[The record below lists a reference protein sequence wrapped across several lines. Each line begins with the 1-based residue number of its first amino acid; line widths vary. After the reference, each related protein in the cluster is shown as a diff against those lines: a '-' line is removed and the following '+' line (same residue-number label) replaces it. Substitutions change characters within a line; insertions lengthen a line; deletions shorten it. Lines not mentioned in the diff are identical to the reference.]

1 MKKFIIIIIIFF
13 CLAYLSNFPG
23 AALAQEKHEVTVA
36 LKLIPVIVVDD
47 EGNPV
52 RGLTKEDFIIYED
65 GRQVDISA
73 FEAHFLGK
81 ERAIEK
87 ALVQPIRAAVSS
99 ERARQFFL
107 LFDYSQSDL
116 WGIKKAKQ
124 LGLEFIDT
132 LRPEDKISIIAYS
145 RDKGLVFYLFSSVDH
160 QKAKAIIQELT
171 EIPTTK
177 QLKKVRDDS
186 WLGSQTE
193 EIERQ
198 WLQLKAINFV
208 NGLEELVKILTYV
221 PGNKD
226 IILISGGTPRY
237 YLYESR
243 SPPDK
248 FNLQEI
254 KPGLFDRFTDLARS
268 LASAGCRVYAI
279 NAKGHK
285 VYLSSSS
292 WERGD
297 DSLRI
302 LTDHSGGR
310 YFPNIAATSKVVDDL
325 ETLTGSYY
333 VLGYYVEEK
342 WDGRY
347 HQIEVKLQGEKKEKF
362 RLYYQKGYFNP
373 RPYAELSDFEK
384 KLDLFMLATE
394 GQSAYFPL
402 VEFPS
407 RAFLTE
413 LKGGKGKVY
422 LELNLAGLK
431 KQDFLRGQVEW
442 LIFILDEKGYIL
454 QMKQRK
460 LLWSQLPA
468 TQLVIKLS
476 LSQGQYKLRT
486 VFRDIKEGQAALST
500 TWIAIPQKDQVI
512 KKSRSISP
520 PW

>member
-1 MKKFIIIIIIFF
+1 MKKSTIIFIF
-13 CLAYLSNFPG
+13 LCLAYLSHSPG

-47 EGNPV
+47 DGQPV
-52 RGLTKEDFIIYED
+52 RGLTKEDFIIQED
-65 GRQVDISA
+65 GRQVDIAA
-73 FEAHFLGK
+73 FEAHFLGQ

-87 ALVQPIRAAVSS
+87 GPAQPIRAAISS
-99 ERARQFFL
+99 ARARQFFL

-132 LRPEDKISIIAYS
+132 LQPEDKISIIAYS
-145 RDKGLVFYLFSSVDH
+145 RDKGLIFYLFSSTDH
-160 QKAKAIIQELT
+160 QKAKSILQGLT
-171 EIPTTK
+171 EIPTTN
-177 QLKKVRDDS
+177 QLKKGKDES

-193 EIERQ
+193 EMERQ
-198 WLQLKAINFV
+198 WLQLKAINFLS
-208 NGLEELVKILTYV
+208 GLGELVKILSYV

-226 IILISGGTPRY
+226 IILFSGGTPRY

-243 SPPDK
+243 SLPDE

-254 KPGLFDRFTDLARS
+254 KAGLFDRFTDLARS
-268 LASAGCRVYAI
+268 LASAGCRVYAV

-292 WERGD
+292 GERGD

-310 YFPNIAATSKVVDDL
+310 YFPDIAATSRVVNKL
-325 ETLTGSYY
+325 ESLTGSYY

-347 HQIEVKLQGEKKEKF
+347 HRIEVKLQGEKKEKF

-394 GQSAYFPL
+394 GKSAYFPL

-413 LKGGKGKVY
+413 LKGGKGKVF
-422 LELNLAGLK
+422 LKLNLAGLK

-442 LIFILDEKGYIL
+442 LIFILDEGGYIL
-454 QMKQRK
+454 QMKRRK
-460 LLWSQLPA
+460 VLWSQLPA

-476 LSQGQYKLRT
+476 LSPGQYKLRT
-486 VFRDIKEGQAALST
+486 VFRDIKAGQAALST
-500 TWIAIPQKDQVI
+500 TWIAIPQKDQVL
-512 KKSRSISP
+512 KKTGRFLP
-520 PW
+520 

>member
-1 MKKFIIIIIIFF
+1 MKKFIIIIIFL
-13 CLAYLSNFPG
+13 CLAYLYHSHG
-23 AALAQEKHEVTVA
+23 VALAQEKHEVTVTM
-36 LKLIPVIVVDD
+36 KLIPVIVVDK
-47 EGNPV
+47 EMQPV
-52 RGLTKEDFIIYED
+52 RSLTREDFILQVD
-65 GRQVDISA
+65 GRPVDIAA
-73 FEAHFLGK
+73 FEAHFLA
-81 ERAIEK
+81 EQRPTEK
-87 ALVQPIRAAVSS
+87 GPAQPARLAVSS
-99 ERARQFFL
+99 EKARQFFL

-132 LRPEDKISIIAYS
+132 LQPEDKISIIAYA
-145 RDKGLVFYLFSSVDH
+145 RDKGLVFYLFSSTDH
-160 QKAKAIIQELT
+160 QKAKSILESLT

-177 QLKKVRDDS
+177 QLKKAKDES
-186 WLGSQTE
+186 WLGSQKE

-208 NGLEELVKILTYV
+208 SGLGELVKILSYV
-221 PGNKD
+221 PGNKN
-226 IILISGGTPRY
+226 IILFSGGIPRY

-243 SPPDK
+243 SLPDK

-268 LASAGCRVYAI
+268 LASAGCRVYAV
-279 NAKGHK
+279 NSKGHK

-292 WERGD
+292 WARGD

-310 YFPNIAATSKVVDDL
+310 YFPDIAATKKVVDDL
-325 ETLTGSYY
+325 ERLTGSYY

-347 HQIEVKLQGEKKEKF
+347 HQIEVKLQGEKKNKF

-394 GQSAYFPL
+394 GKSAYFPL

-413 LKGGKGKVY
+413 LKGGKGKVF
-422 LELNLAGLK
+422 LELDLAGLK
-431 KQDFLRGQVEW
+431 KQDFLSGVAEW
-442 LIFILDEKGYIL
+442 IIFIMDEKGYIL
-454 QMKQRK
+454 QIKRRN
-460 LLWSQLPA
+460 LLLSKLPA
-468 TQLVIKLS
+468 DKLVVKFHLLS
-476 LSQGQYKLRT
+476 GIYKLRS
-486 VFRDIKEGQAALST
+486 VFRDTTNGNAALST
-500 TWIAIPQKDQVI
+500 TSITIPKKDQVI
-512 KKSRSISP
+512 KKSKSI
-520 PW
+520 